1 MPPHRATMPR
11 ASQPNGA
18 AGRWDH
24 TFAALDLGT
33 NNCRLLVARPTRN
46 GFRVVDAFSRIVRL
60 GEGLSEEDRLG
71 DDAMERALQALEV
84 CAQKMA
90 RNRVTLS
97 RGVATEACRRASNGR
112 DFLARVDSH
121 TGIRFEIIDGV
132 EEARLALT
140 GCTPL
145 FDAPLHGDGEDYA
158 LLFDIGGGS
167 TQITWVRLAPG
178 AVSGAGPATE
188 IIASTSVPCGVVTL
202 SERFGAA
209 EGADGRLCTD
219 TYGRLRAHV
228 TEYLLP
234 FERQHDIARR
244 VAEGRVQMVG
254 TSGTVTTLTG
264 ILLDLPRYNR
274 NRVDGTHLTFAD
286 LQRATGR
293 LAALDRGERAA
304 HPCIGPDR
312 ADLVLAG
319 CAVLDAICDLWPVGR
334 LRVADRGLREGI
346 LHGLMLAADTDQP
359 RTVGA

>member
-1 MPPHRATMPR
+1 VLPPR
-11 ASQPNGA
+11 AITPQETQPSRP

-24 TFAALDLGT
+24 TYAALDLGT
-33 NNCRLLVARPTRN
+33 NNCRLLVARPTRQ

-60 GEGLSEEDRLG
+60 GEGLGSEESLCDE
-71 DDAMERALQALEV
+71 AMTRALSALRV
-84 CAQKMA
+84 CAQKIE
-90 RNRVTLS
+90 RNQVTLT
-97 RGVATEACRRASNGR
+97 RGVATEACRRAANGR
-112 DFLARVDSH
+112 AFIERVGAE
-121 TGIRFEIIDGV
+121 TGIRFEIIDGD
-132 EEARLALT
+132 EEARLALR

-145 FDAPLHGDGEDYA
+145 FDAPLHDDGDDFA

-167 TQITWVRLAPG
+167 TQITWVRLSPG
-178 AVSGAGPATE
+178 HTSGEGPATE
-188 IIASTSVPCGVVTL
+188 ILSSISVPCGVVTL

-219 TYGRLRAHV
+219 TYARLRAHV
-228 TEYLLP
+228 SGYLQP
-234 FERQHDIARR
+234 FETAHGIAGR
-244 VAEGRVQMVG
+244 VAQGRVQMVG

-293 LAALDRGERAA
+293 LAGLDRAERTA

-346 LHGLMLAADTDQP
+346 LHGLMSAADRSNP
-359 RTVGA
+359 LTVAD

>member
-1 MPPHRATMPR
+1 
-11 ASQPNGA
+11 SNGT

-24 TFAALDLGT
+24 TYAALDLGT
-33 NNCRLLVARPTRN
+33 NNCRLLVARPTRR

-60 GEGLSEEDRLG
+60 GEGLGEEDRLC
-71 DDAMERALQALEV
+71 DEAMARALEALQV

-90 RNRVTLS
+90 RNRVSLW
-97 RGVATEACRRASNGR
+97 RGVATEACRRACNGR
-112 DFLARVDSH
+112 DFIERVGAE
-121 TGIRFEIIDGV
+121 TGIKFEIIDGA
-132 EEARLALT
+132 EEARLALS

-145 FDAPLHGDGEDYA
+145 FDAPLHEDGEDYA

-167 TQITWVRLAPG
+167 TQITWVALSAG
-178 AVSGAGPATE
+178 AVAESGPDTR
-188 IIASTSVPCGVVTL
+188 IISSISVPCGVVTL

-219 TYGRLRAHV
+219 TYARLRAHV
-228 TEYLLP
+228 TEHLQP
-234 FERQHDIARR
+234 FETAHDIARR
-244 VAEGRVQMVG
+244 VAAGRVQMVG

-286 LQRATGR
+286 VQRATGR

-346 LHGLMLAADTDQP
+346 LHGLMHAADAGLHTAE
-359 RTVGA
+359 RV